1 MTYRDRRALN
11 LVLLITVISIVLVV
25 TISVLVVQTIVN
37 DWGVFEILSGI
48 GVALLIIGGFG
59 IYTTYAG
66 GISPS
71 SLYMNAASPK
81 MAKAEIEYAR
91 KRRLT
96 IPIISFSILILGVIF
111 LAIGFSQIWG

>member
-1 MTYRDRRALN
+1 MTYRDRRTLN
-11 LVLLITVISIVLVV
+11 FVLLITIISIVLVV
-25 TISVLVVQTIVN
+25 TISVLVAQVIVN

-59 IYTTYAG
+59 IYTNAG

-111 LAIGFSQIWG
+111 LAIGLSQIWG